1 MPNQVREFVR
11 EFCAKH
17 KGLEPEE
24 RNKRIV
30 EEVKRKFDVILSRHQ
45 IYRIVSQ
52 IDEIREKIAPLN
64 ENEPKQPWEVVDG
77 KYILKTKHGTFGL
90 SVEQVDLIFKDYSK
104 FGANLSGEEILRK
117 YKLKPEAWQALKNKL
132 RLYKA
137 SHVISPHTAENLPEK
152 EVDQKVEEAIG
163 AHIDTIKEKMVLT
176 HHRRFKAEALE
187 AMRIVQNVDYFLGHL
202 KSKMETWTPPT
213 YKVNATPIKAPG
225 ELTVVLT
232 DLHYKIGKYEEV
244 NARTDEVA
252 KECIDR
258 KEGTVNVLLTGD
270 LAETLCSEM
279 MHDSQVNSMKG
290 HDVFETMLQIADSIE
305 KFLVKIAESGK
316 TVHFRGIGG
325 NHDRISRQH
334 DQDIRRTGALVIYE
348 LISRA
353 LKLTD
358 IKVEYYTEKIN
369 KFVSGNLAFV
379 FHHGDDGFSKRKPE
393 DILWKNGIAGKYNVI
408 VHGDKHTLTM
418 RETKDATMIGVPAM
432 AGEGEYD
439 KRLDLHSEPGA
450 IFVNE
455 NSHGTADIQLKR
467 LS

>member
-1 MPNQVREFVR
+1 MPDKAKDFVR
-11 EFCAKH
+11 EFCSKH
-17 KGLEPEE
+17 KGLEPSE
-24 RNKRIV
+24 RNRQVI
-30 EEVKRKFDVILSRHQ
+30 EAVKQKFNIILSRHQ
-45 IYRIVSQ
+45 IYRILSQ

-64 ENEPKQPWEVVDG
+64 EKEDKQPWEVVDG

-137 SHVISPHTAENLPEK
+137 SHVISPFTAENLPEK
-152 EVDQKVEEAIG
+152 EVDEKVEEAIG
-163 AHIDTIKEKMVLT
+163 AHIDTIKEKMVET

-187 AMRIVQNVDYFLGHL
+187 AMRIVQNVDYFLSHL
-202 KSKMETWTPPT
+202 KERMATWNPPE
-213 YKVNATPIKAPG
+213 YKVKAKETKAAG
-225 ELTVVLT
+225 EFTVFLT
-232 DLHYKIGKYEEV
+232 DLHYRNGKYEEITQ
-244 NARTDEVA
+244 RTDEVA
-252 KECIDR
+252 AECAKR
-258 KEGTVNVLLTGD
+258 TEGSVNVVINGD

-279 MHDSQVNSMKG
+279 MHDSQIGSMQG
-290 HDVFETMLQIADSIE
+290 HDVFETMLQIADAIE
-305 KFLVKIAESGK
+305 KFLVKIAETGK
-316 TVHFRGIGG
+316 RVHFRGIGG
-325 NHDRISRQH
+325 NHDRISRLH

-358 IKVEYYTEKIN
+358 IRVEYFTEKIN
-369 KFVSGNLAFV
+369 KFVSGNLAYV

-408 VHGDKHTLTM
+408 VHGDKHTMTM

-450 IFVNE
+450 IFVSE
-455 NSHGTADIQLKR
+455 NKHGTADIYLKR
-467 LS
+467 LK